1 MLHKGLFISIEGID
15 GCGKTTLI
23 EKLVAALKDSD
34 KQVLLTKEPGGSM
47 LGKQLREILQQQ
59 QEKLDG
65 KAEFLLFAADR
76 AKHFTTTVIP
86 ALENGRIVITD
97 RCSDSSLAYQGYGRF
112 LDKDMIKKVNTW
124 VMQNVVPDIVFY
136 LQLDVTTANERL
148 IKTRKELTTFEQE
161 TIDFW
166 HRVIQGYEEI
176 FAHRPDVCKLDACT
190 SPEDVFTQ
198 AWNHLSTYISN
209 GQ

>member
-76 AKHFTTTVIP
+76 AQHFTTTVIP

-97 RCSDSSLAYQGYGRF
+97 RCSDSSLAYQ
-112 LDKDMIKKVNTW
+112 
-124 VMQNVVPDIVFY
+124 
-136 LQLDVTTANERL
+136 
-148 IKTRKELTTFEQE
+148 
-161 TIDFW
+161 
-166 HRVIQGYEEI
+166 
-176 FAHRPDVCKLDACT
+176 
-190 SPEDVFTQ
+190 
-198 AWNHLSTYISN
+198 
-209 GQ
+209 